1 MSVRYFAPILLASLL
16 ACAPAEPPMLAQAG
30 NTFAPA
36 ALAQACEGRGG
47 WSDPA
52 PPAHL
57 FGNTWMVGT
66 CGITVVLITSD
77 QGHVLID
84 SGPDDAAPLVVANIV
99 RLGYRIGDVKLI
111 LSSHEHYDHVGGMA
125 QLQRFTGAP
134 VAALV
139 AAAPVLASGKS
150 ASDDPQ
156 HVGMPD
162 MAPVAVTRVLQDGEQ
177 VKSGPLT
184 LTAFATPTHSPGS
197 TSWAWTSCDG
207 ADCRTITYVD
217 SNSTLTSGDYRFT
230 DHPDRIQGIN
240 AGLARIAGMP
250 CGILITPHPGS
261 SNMFGRFTSGA
272 LMDDPAA
279 CKAYAARGQA
289 RFEERLASEAS
300 PK

>member
-1 MSVRYFAPILLASLL
+1 MSVRFSAPILLASLL
-16 ACAPAEPPMLAQAG
+16 ACAPADPPTVAQAG
-30 NTFAPA
+30 DAFAPA
-36 ALAQACEGRGG
+36 ALAQACEGRSG

-84 SGPDDAAPLVVANIV
+84 SGPDDAAPLVAANIA
-99 RLGYRIGDVKLI
+99 RLGYRIEDVKLI

-125 QLQRFTGAP
+125 RLQRLSGAP
-134 VAALV
+134 VAAL
-139 AAAPVLASGKS
+139 AAAAAVLASGKS
-150 ASDDPQ
+150 APDDPQ
-156 HVGMPD
+156 HFGMPD
-162 MAPVAVTRVLQDGEQ
+162 MAPIAVSKVLRDGEQ
-177 VKSGPLT
+177 VKSGSIA

-197 TSWAWTSCDG
+197 TSWAWTSCNA
-207 ADCRTITYVD
+207 ADCRTITYAD

-240 AGLARIAGMP
+240 AGLARIAGLP
-250 CGILITPHPGS
+250 CGILITPHPS
-261 SNMFGRFTSGA
+261 SSDMFGRFTSGA
-272 LMDDPAA
+272 MMDNPEA

-289 RFEERLASEAS
+289 RFDQQLASEAT

>member
-1 MSVRYFAPILLASLL
+1 MFGKFSAPILLTSLL
-16 ACAPAEPPMLAQAG
+16 ACAPAVPPAAATAG
-30 NTFAPA
+30 DAFAPA
-36 ALAQACEGRGG
+36 ALVEACEGRSG

-66 CGITVVLITSD
+66 CGITVVLVTSD

-84 SGPDDAAPLVVANIV
+84 SGPDDAAPLVAANIA

-125 QLQRFTGAP
+125 ELQRLSGAP
-134 VAALV
+134 VAALA

-156 HVGMPD
+156 HIGMPD
-162 MAPVAVTRVLQDGEQ
+162 MAPITVARVLRDGEL

-207 ADCRTITYVD
+207 ADCRTITYAD
-217 SNSTLTSGDYRFT
+217 SNSTLTSCDYRFT
-230 DHPDRIQGIN
+230 DHPDRIRGIN
-240 AGLARIAGMP
+240 AGLARIAGLP

-261 SNMFGRFTSGA
+261 SDMFGRFTSGA
-272 LMDDPAA
+272 LMADPAA

-289 RFEERLASEAS
+289 RFEQRLASEAA
-300 PK
+300 PR